1 MAAYSPHNPHE
12 MTPVFSPEALW
23 VHEGMGFREA
33 LDRLAKQGDL
43 KATLLL
49 VALTH
54 FASKGYDG
62 VQVREVAEEAGV
74 SKPTLYYHFG
84 SKEGLFR
91 QLCLVAH
98 SVLEHRMEA
107 VVAPVLLETW
117 ADEAAVEEAAF
128 RIARGYVN
136 LLMETPEFT
145 GFVLRSIA
153 VPSPDS
159 GFRDLM
165 PLVERTVAP
174 VGRFIH
180 RAFRI
185 DFDQAR
191 KEMMIF
197 TGIFGALMEERIRR
211 PEYVIDEAELRW
223 AVRRWIRGLR
233 A

>member
-1 MAAYSPHNPHE
+1 MTAYSPHNPHE

-107 VVAPVLLETW
+107 LVAPVLQETW
-117 ADEAAVEEAAF
+117 ADEAAVEEAGY
-128 RIARGYVN
+128 RIAAGYVN

-165 PLVERTVAP
+165 PLVERTIAP
-174 VGRFIH
+174 VGRYIH
-180 RAFRI
+180 KAFGI
-185 DFDQAR
+185 EFDQAR
-191 KEMMIF
+191 KEMLIF
-197 TGIFGALMEERIRR
+197 TGIFGALMEERIRH

>member
-1 MAAYSPHNPHE
+1 MASYSAHNPHE

-23 VHEGMGFREA
+23 VHDGLGFREA
-33 LDRLAKQGDL
+33 LDRLAKGGDL

-54 FASKGYDG
+54 FASRGYDG

-107 VVAPVLLETW
+107 VVAQVLT
-117 ADEAAVEEAAF
+117 DELKGAEAIEAAAF
-128 RIARGYVN
+128 RIARGYVD

-165 PLVERTVAP
+165 PLVERTIAP

-180 RAFRI
+180 QAYGIGFE
-185 DFDQAR
+185 QAR

-197 TGIFGALMEERIRR
+197 TGIFGALMEERIRH
-211 PEYVIDEAELRW
+211 PEYAIDDAELRW
-223 AVRRWIRGLR
+223 AVRRWLRGLQG
-233 A
+233 

>member
-23 VHEGMGFREA
+23 VHEGMGFRDA

-98 SVLEHRMEA
+98 AVLEHRMEA
-107 VVAPVLLETW
+107 VVAPVLQAPKPDET
-117 ADEAAVEEAAF
+117 AVEEAAF
-128 RIARGYVN
+128 HIARGYVN

-180 RAFRI
+180 QAFGI
-185 DFDQAR
+185 EFDQAR

-197 TGIFGALMEERIRR
+197 TGIFGALMEERIRHA
-211 PEYVIDEAELRW
+211 EYVIDEAELRW
-223 AVRRWIRGLR
+223 AVRRWLRGLR
-233 A
+233 G

>member
-12 MTPVFSPEALW
+12 MTTVFSPEALW

-107 VVAPVLLETW
+107 AVAPVLLETW
-117 ADEAAVEEAAF
+117 ADEAAVEDAAY
-128 RIARGYVN
+128 RIAKGYVN

-165 PLVERTVAP
+165 PLVERTIAP

-180 RAFRI
+180 QAFGI

-211 PEYVIDEAELRW
+211 PEYAIDETELRW